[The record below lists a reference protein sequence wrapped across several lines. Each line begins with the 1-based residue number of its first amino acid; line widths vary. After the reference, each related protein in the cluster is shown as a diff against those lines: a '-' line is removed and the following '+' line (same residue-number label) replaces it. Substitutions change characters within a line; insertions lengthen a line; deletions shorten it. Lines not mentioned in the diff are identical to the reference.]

1 MDDMFG
7 GDDDE
12 VHIFEI
18 YSIKQY
24 MIYYNLFGEK
34 MHETLINEK
43 NRRNSMIAISLL
55 CSIICQK
62 EQKL

>member
-18 YSIKQY
+18 YSIKQS

-43 NRRNSMIAISLL
+43 NRRNFDDSDLTAV
-55 CSIICQK
+55 
-62 EQKL
+62 